1 VKISRKQWLI
11 GGGAAAGLL
20 ALTMTYRTVYSVP
33 RDEIQGEIEGIGASI
48 DRLQGIIDR
57 RKEAEAKI
65 RAVAASTLGDQLD
78 VVEHR
83 LRTGLNRVMEQEGM
97 QGIVIDTFQPRE
109 EENPLTRSKGVP
121 PTVKKLLNADPD
133 FIALRASVKGVGTLE
148 QVSRCIAVIQAQ
160 PWLHRVDSF
169 AVRPLG
175 KERERFELRLDVASL
190 FMPQWVPKD
199 LPDPVVAQVG
209 EDGAQYAAA
218 MAARNVFRRAQP
230 PDKPIAEAAAP
241 VDPAVPAP
249 PVVFP
254 PYEDWALSGVMSGRS
269 GLSVVMVNRKSGESL
284 AVRPGERVL
293 DAVLIGGSGERAVFE
308 IGGQRFELSN
318 GETLAS
324 RRPIG

>member
-1 VKISRKQWLI
+1 
-11 GGGAAAGLL
+11 
-20 ALTMTYRTVYSVP
+20 
-33 RDEIQGEIEGIGASI
+33 
-48 DRLQGIIDR
+48 
-57 RKEAEAKI
+57 
-65 RAVAASTLGDQLD
+65 
-78 VVEHR
+78 
-83 LRTGLNRVMEQEGM
+83 M